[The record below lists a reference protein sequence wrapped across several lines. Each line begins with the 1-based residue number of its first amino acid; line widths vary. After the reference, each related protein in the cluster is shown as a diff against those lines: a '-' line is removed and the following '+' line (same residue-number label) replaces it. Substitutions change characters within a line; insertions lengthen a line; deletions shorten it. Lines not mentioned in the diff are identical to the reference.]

1 MKRKVHVNDELSPN
15 SIFLVGKVTGNEVVF
30 LRDPVFVHVLDGT
43 LQSIFGTSS
52 EVFGDLRILS
62 EPHEKSWHSQDKN
75 VTPIYKFKK
84 VGRYRILRLLGP
96 KPQPFLLLKRRTLH
110 GALPFVQIAP
120 LPSFFLLNSNG
131 QSN

>member
-1 MKRKVHVNDELSPN
+1 MKRKVHVNDELAPN

-75 VTPIYKFKK
+75 AMPINLTRLAAIHFA
-84 VGRYRILRLLGP
+84 VGFSGCSTY
-96 KPQPFLLLKRRTLH
+96 LK
-110 GALPFVQIAP
+110 GALT
-120 LPSFFLLNSNG
+120 
-131 QSN
+131 

>member
-52 EVFGDLRILS
+52 ERLRRSSDTIGTPRKIL
-62 EPHEKSWHSQDKN
+62 
-75 VTPIYKFKK
+75 
-84 VGRYRILRLLGP
+84 
-96 KPQPFLLLKRRTLH
+96 
-110 GALPFVQIAP
+110 AL
-120 LPSFFLLNSNG
+120 SG
-131 QSN
+131 

>member
-52 EVFGDLRILS
+52 EVFGDLKKLAGIEYSDCLVQNLS
-62 EPHEKSWHSQDKN
+62 
-75 VTPIYKFKK
+75 
-84 VGRYRILRLLGP
+84 
-96 KPQPFLLLKRRTLH
+96 PFCC
-110 GALPFVQIAP
+110 
-120 LPSFFLLNSNG
+120 
-131 QSN
+131 

>member
-52 EVFGDLRILS
+52 EIFGYYRNPTKNPGTLRKKMSRLFINLKNLAGIEYSYCLVQNLS
-62 EPHEKSWHSQDKN
+62 
-75 VTPIYKFKK
+75 
-84 VGRYRILRLLGP
+84 
-96 KPQPFLLLKRRTLH
+96 PF
-110 GALPFVQIAP
+110 
-120 LPSFFLLNSNG
+120 SC
-131 QSN
+131 